1 MNFLPSVYLSSCSSI
16 RQKELLSPTRVE
28 LCLLSVFIHF
38 QGRSVQFVG
47 QSESFSLMSEA
58 HPPRLPFT
66 PFLVW
71 NIRNFGSGIWQKGA
85 RRGVRTLA
93 EKPESQGDRKWRDTF
108 KAQKKK
114 CWHQKSSRKT
124 SFFSF
129 SGYFHPAAFPL
140 LFLWSKSGNNTLDCV
155 ELNSFIQLCIICHQ

>member
-1 MNFLPSVYLSSCSSI
+1 MNGKCILGIKNLSFMGLWTELDVTLVFSWTFCFSGIRQWEILHKGKGRRNGDQNRVNFLPSVYLSSCSSI

-93 EKPESQGDRKWRDTF
+93 EKPDGGIGAIQCLRF
-108 KAQKKK
+108 L
-114 CWHQKSSRKT
+114 
-124 SFFSF
+124 
-129 SGYFHPAAFPL
+129 SG
-140 LFLWSKSGNNTLDCV
+140 V
-155 ELNSFIQLCIICHQ
+155 